1 MIRLKSKVAWTT
13 TLILIG
19 LILKHELDIEISNY
33 DLYVELIIAA
43 AIEFGILNNPT
54 AKNNF

>member
-19 LILKHELDIEISNY
+19 LILKHELDIEITNY
-33 DLYVELIIAA
+33 DIYIELLIGLL
-43 AIEFGILNNPT
+43 IEFGILNNPT
-54 AKNNF
+54 DKNKF